1 MEPGKSPLT
10 STPPGRVPGREL
22 SIGEVLETTFSLY
35 QRDFSKYFLLFAIV
49 QVVIGVVTALARLVF
64 VYPIPPV
71 NPTPQQFN
79 NWILGRLAVLGAIL
93 LITFVVTIVFV
104 PIAQGGAI
112 KMASDRIEKGQA
124 DLGVAVR
131 LAMSRLLGIWAL
143 SIIVGILIIVG
154 LIALIVPGII
164 LGIMFSLAIPA
175 LIIENKG
182 VSASMDRSRQ
192 LVGHRW
198 GKSFVLYLV
207 IGIIIVIASVIVSVI
222 ASVIVSA
229 VSTPFGI
236 ASPIVSGL
244 LSAFYEPLV
253 PILLAVYFYS
263 NVARIAPPMAPP
275 YMMDR
280 MPGGPAMTGQP
291 GMKFCVGC
299 GTQIASTA
307 MFCPNCGTTQPA

>member
-49 QVVIGVVTALARLVF
+49 QVVIGVVNALVRLAF
-64 VYPIPPV
+64 VLPMPPV
-71 NPTPQQFN
+71 NATPQQFYD
-79 NWILGRLAVLGAIL
+79 WFPGFFAALGAIL
-93 LITFVVTIVFV
+93 LITIVVTIVFV
-104 PIAQGGAI
+104 PIAQGSAM
-112 KMASDRIEKGQA
+112 KLASDRIDKGQA
-124 DLGVAVR
+124 DLGAAVR
-131 LAMSRLLGIWAL
+131 LAASRLLGIWAL
-143 SIIVGILIIVG
+143 SIIVGILVVVG
-154 LIALIVPGII
+154 FIALIVPGII

-236 ASPIVSGL
+236 ASPVVSGL
-244 LSAFYEPLV
+244 LSALYEPLV
-253 PILLAVYFYS
+253 PILLTVYFYS

-291 GMKFCVGC
+291 GMKFCVAC
-299 GTQIASTA
+299 GTQMAATSMI
-307 MFCPNCGTTQPA
+307 CPKCGNAQPA

>member
-10 STPPGRVPGREL
+10 STPPGKVPGREL

-35 QRDFSKYFLLFAIV
+35 HRDFSKYFLLFAIV
-49 QVVIGVVTALARLVF
+49 GVVIGVVGALVRLVF
-64 VYPIPPV
+64 VPPIPPV

-79 NWILGRLAVLGAIL
+79 NWLLGRIAVFGAIL
-93 LITFVVTIVFV
+93 LITIIVTIVFV
-104 PIAQGGAI
+104 PIAQGSAI
-112 KMASDRIEKGQA
+112 KMASDRIDKGQA
-124 DLGVAVR
+124 DLGAAIR
-131 LAMSRLLGIWAL
+131 LAASRLLGIWAL
-143 SIIVGILIIVG
+143 SIIVGILVVVG

-164 LGIMFSLAIPA
+164 LGIMFSLVFPA

-207 IGIIIVIASVIVSVI
+207 IGIIIVIASVIVS
-222 ASVIVSA
+222 A

-236 ASPIVSGL
+236 ASPVVSGL

-253 PILLAVYFYS
+253 PILLTVYFYS

-280 MPGGPAMTGQP
+280 MPGGPTMTGQP
-291 GMKFCVGC
+291 GMKFCVSC
-299 GTQIASTA
+299 GTQMASTS
-307 MFCPNCGTTQPA
+307 MICPKCGTAQPA

>member
-10 STPPGRVPGREL
+10 SMPPGRVPGREL
-22 SIGEVLETTFSLY
+22 GIGEVLETTFSLY

-49 QVVIGVVTALARLVF
+49 GVVIGVVTALARLVF

-124 DLGVAVR
+124 DLGAAIR
-131 LAMSRLLGIWAL
+131 LAASRLLGIWAL
-143 SIIVGILIIVG
+143 SIIVGILIVVG

-164 LGIMFSLAIPA
+164 LGIMFSLAFPA

-207 IGIIIVIASVIVSVI
+207 IGIIVAIASAIVSV
-222 ASVIVSA
+222 ASA
-229 VSTPFGI
+229 PLGF
-236 ASPIVSGL
+236 ASPVVSGL

-253 PILLAVYFYS
+253 PILLTVYFYS

-280 MPGGPAMTGQP
+280 MPGGPVITGQP